1 MDFTNLY
8 TITRSCRS
16 IALNEINVKIFIIL
30 QVLKLLEDQSFASL
44 TNSSFQGENKDFLK
58 AKLELEN

>member
-30 QVLKLLEDQSFASL
+30 QVLKLLEEQSFASL
-44 TNSSFQGENKDFLK
+44 TNSSFQGENKDF
-58 AKLELEN
+58 